1 MSAANIHTGTSGK
14 VATKA
19 IKCTTQL
26 EGLVIVKVDGESK
39 ARDMHVYDKLPKW
52 TRNMRTFGEAGV
64 VKEGKDTKTGDRGI
78 EVMFV
83 GFPFNRES
91 DTVRMWNPCT
101 NRVCT
106 SRYVI

>member
-52 TRNMRTFGEAGV
+52 KRNM
-64 VKEGKDTKTGDRGI
+64 
-78 EVMFV
+78 
-83 GFPFNRES
+83 
-91 DTVRMWNPCT
+91 
-101 NRVCT
+101 
-106 SRYVI
+106 